1 MDSVAG
7 PPPPLWS
14 LRETAVFIDLD
25 GTLIELAP
33 RPDLINV
40 PAGLPQQLRDLST
53 MLEGALAILSGRS
66 VAAIEDMLGPVP
78 IILSGVHGAELKEPG
93 KPVQNMGEPIPP
105 ALRRG
110 IEALGAHWPA
120 LLVEDKGQAMAVH
133 TRQAPALATDVAAAL
148 EVLVDRLGPDHQVM
162 RGDAVF
168 EVKPKALS
176 KGTALRKL
184 MLRSDFAAR
193 RPVFLGDDTTDEDGF
208 IAAAALGGAAI
219 AVGLRHSATAKWRLA
234 SPRAARQWLR
244 DFAAQGFR

>member
-53 MLEGALAILSGRS
+53 FLEGALAILSGRS
-66 VAAIEDMLGPVP
+66 VVAVEDMLGPVP
-78 IILSGVHGAELKEPG
+78 IILCGVHGAELKEPG
-93 KPVQNMGEPIPP
+93 KPIQYLGQPVPS
-105 ALRRG
+105 ALRSG
-110 IEALGAHWPA
+110 IEALAIRWPA

-133 TRQAPALATDVAAAL
+133 IRQSPDLATDVAAAL
-148 EVLVDRLGPDHQVM
+148 DALVSHLGPDHQVM

-176 KGTALRKL
+176 KGTALRQL
-184 MLRSDFAAR
+184 MLRPDFATR

-208 IAAAALGGAAI
+208 IAAAALGGDAI

-234 SPRAARQWLR
+234 SPLAARQWLR
-244 DFAAQGFR
+244 DFAAQGFH